1 VLCSLFD
8 LSLVDLTSLLPE
20 CKAQI
25 TRYKAQGQSP
35 KFKDLNPMLR
45 IGTGIDTHRLVAGRP
60 LVLGGVHIASELGGE
75 GHSDADALVHAIADA
90 ILGAL
95 CEGDIGVH
103 FPDKDPQWSGAN
115 SLELLSRV
123 MWLARERNLHV
134 VNVDS
139 TVILE
144 SPKLRPYID
153 AMRSNIADILGVEPA
168 CVSIKA
174 KTGEGVDAV
183 GQGLAV
189 TAQAAVLM
197 ESN

>member
-1 VLCSLFD
+1 
-8 LSLVDLTSLLPE
+8 
-20 CKAQI
+20 
-25 TRYKAQGQSP
+25 
-35 KFKDLNPMLR
+35 MLR
-45 IGTGIDTHRLVAGRP
+45 IGIGTDTHRLVEGRE
-60 LVLGGVHIASELGGE
+60 LILGGVHVASDRGAE
-75 GHSDADALVHAIADA
+75 GYSDADALTHAIADA

-103 FPDKDPQWSGAN
+103 FPDKDPQWSGAS

-123 MWLARERNLHV
+123 MWLVRERSLHV

-139 TVILE
+139 TILLE
-144 SPKLRPYID
+144 KPKLRTYVD
-153 AMRSNIADILGVEPA
+153 SMRENIAAVLGVDAA
-168 CVSIKA
+168 CVSVKA